1 MQQNTII
8 KISTGIITVV
18 LVAIL
23 LSQISFDDLI
33 RTILATDPIYLIA
46 AFFLYFCT
54 YILRALRFSI
64 LLNGT
69 VRLADLLPIICVHNM
84 MNNIL
89 PARTGELSYVYL
101 VKKLQGRTTGEG
113 IATLLVAR
121 VFDFIVII
129 FLLLVTGF
137 LIRTIPESIQNILWV
152 MYFLLFSLL
161 MVLVGLILLGRSFMS
176 GIRLLFRR
184 LRLEQIKTGD
194 FLLRKGDETVE
205 GFEQMDT
212 RRNVVSITILSLL
225 IWLFNFGSLYLILIG
240 MGISLP
246 IQNIIFGAAFILLST
261 ILPFHGIAG
270 FGTTEAIWTLVYIP
284 LGMTPNDA
292 IISGFSYHII
302 ILVFVTLFGAVGS
315 FIIKRRV

>member
-23 LSQISFDDLI
+23 LSQISLHDLI
-33 RTILATDPIYLIA
+33 ATILAIDSIYLIA

-54 YILRALRFSI
+54 YLLRSLRFSI

-69 VRLADLLPIICVHNM
+69 VHLVDLLPIICVHNM

-101 VKKLQGRTTGEG
+101 IKKLQGRSTGEG
-113 IATLLVAR
+113 IATLVMAR

-137 LIRTIPESIQNILWV
+137 LINTLYGLFEDMLWLFYLMLCTLFLILVV
-152 MYFLLFSLL
+152 M
-161 MVLVGLILLGRSFMS
+161 ILLGRFFMS
-176 GIRLLFRR
+176 VFRQLLSRFRLD
-184 LRLEQIKTGD
+184 QIKI
-194 FLLRKGDETVE
+194 FEFILEKGDETVACL
-205 GFEQMDT
+205 EQINM
-212 RRNVVSITILSLL
+212 RRDLVPITIITLM
-225 IWLFNFGSLYLILIG
+225 IWIFNFGSLYLILIG
-240 MGISLP
+240 MGVSIP
-246 IQNIIFGAAFILLST
+246 IENIIFGAALILLST
-261 ILPFHGIAG
+261 ILPIHGIAG

-284 LGMTPNDA
+284 LGMTLNDA
-292 IISGFSYHII
+292 IITGFVYHIV
-302 ILVFVTLFGAVGS
+302 ILVFITLIGAAGS